1 MQALGTDTHY
11 VPDWLTSH
19 RADLLTPRA
28 PAILTRE
35 GEGALRAT
43 LRGLHQQLN
52 AEFAGRRREVRT
64 FGETAGNDEYLQT
77 IEEEAVLR
85 SRIARLEGLL
95 DSAMVVCEPRLTSG
109 AAAIGTT
116 VRVEDLTSGEL
127 QELRLIGDYEEP
139 GADAASASSPVGRA
153 LSTRHPGDEVEVA
166 LPDGRSRSLRIL
178 AVEPSA
184 RG

>member
-1 MQALGTDTHY
+1 MQALGTDTPY
-11 VPDWLTSH
+11 VPDWLTSPSV
-19 RADLLTPRA
+19 DLLTPRA
-28 PAILTRE
+28 SAILTRE

-52 AEFAGRRREVRT
+52 AEFAGRLREARG
-64 FGETAGNDEYLQT
+64 FGEIAGNDEYLQT

-85 SRIARLEGLL
+85 SRIAALEGLL
-95 DSAMVVCEPRLTSG
+95 DSATVASESPQTSG

-116 VRVEDLTSGEL
+116 VRVKDLTSGVL

-139 GADAASASSPVGRA
+139 GVHAASASSPVGRA
-153 LSTRHPGDEVEVA
+153 LSTRHPGDEVDVA
-166 LPDGRSRSLRIL
+166 LPNGRSRSLRIL